1 MEPVTLAP
9 ENLPVPPTGLA
20 PVTNAPADPLPPA
33 QAGKRA
39 EKAEMG
45 LGTVTGD
52 SYKDMYAKIAAGE
65 EDDFRRVSASKI
77 DFERSMARD
86 QALTDWAAKKGGPL
100 TIDEAIRVVDPFTRD
115 GRADPRDVIEKAYA
129 EKYVSMANTAAT
141 YMKGT
146 VLEQGI
152 LELPETTAKTQEKA
166 SEITTRFEL
175 LRTMK
180 ENVDNDLSNQGW
192 LPWAADQA
200 KMMIQP
206 YNEAK
211 MRGLNPDVGVVSGG
225 LLLGENIKEQADR
238 LWDLPYPKFKEG
250 VTKIVDGLRKDNP
263 TLAAQFL
270 DYMTAPNTRQ
280 RVLDNIFTAIMPADY
295 AAIAKTPSL
304 LRKVE
309 LNNRVNKAFK
319 DVVASSAN
327 VGKEIPAKAVAEE
340 GAGNVAQAG
349 ITRATENITRTLDG
363 TLNPVQ
369 DIKEKMTSNYRLDG
383 DVFDTNPG
391 SGYLSREILTRMK
404 DAFYSRGNNLY
415 ETITNALRV
424 NRTPIPL
431 ATEDALKA
439 YQVAARNDF
448 PGLDNSILDISD
460 PIYDPVTNT
469 NHIAFTFGNRD
480 GRIFSSVEKARA
492 YAKDH
497 GFAEPRVVKAEGTV
511 EIEAARFQGKADD
524 IRTKERLEKS
534 IPKTE
539 DLVRRERAKAY
550 NKTLTKE
557 VRDAAREQFKL
568 AKEFLKEEKARLKDV
583 NTRVT
588 MGEPVIEQNGLGFTF
603 KVVRPYKETDDV
615 VRKWHI
621 NKDEGGK
628 FYGEGASSASREGFS
643 GWKNSILGWIRGADD
658 TLAFNESLQRKTAVY
673 TQSLLREWAKDDAQ
687 LIENLANRFKWY
699 KPQTWLGKVF
709 SNKEVFEQWNDTLK
723 FAKTRPDPDTGEI
736 GSFFKTPGDLEDH
749 YQRWYQRSPS
759 VPEVEA
765 YFAHVR
771 LIEADRVLSEIAEF
785 RNRSRLGAEQHQIYV
800 QQGTTRVASGFFD
813 GIHQQEFPRG
823 DDNVIVMGGRLG
835 EEKIFNLQHI
845 PTKERQKLEQAVKEG
860 RQRVIRIYDPDSNP
874 LKAMSDIAGSKRI
887 RYVITNSSETK
898 PLDFNHVNRRGG
910 GHFDV
915 DADFFIKQANMVDES
930 TGLYPDLAS
939 KFRRIYRGDTTLMP
953 IANRRMGTDI
963 VAKMNKINKYMASG
977 QEDLA
982 KAEGQSL
989 GIDWDEL
996 SSWYKPS
1003 RDKDGKVVAPSINP
1017 NEPFYVVSRNKKIF
1031 DIDKSLEERHAGLF
1045 KDGTKS
1051 GSDALQF
1058 KVAYNEVR
1066 DSSNLKTIRDE
1077 GTQGNPLYKYVPA
1090 DYVDPIP
1097 TMNRALNRA
1106 INSTFMDDYKIYA
1119 VEHWLT
1125 EAIPHLKASES
1136 EVRSAPFYHFN
1147 TASDK
1152 GAFKPDTPESIRWN
1166 LLSNRY
1172 KINQFVGTPSSMDTA
1187 IHGLTQLM
1195 ADKFYE
1201 KFGPE
1206 ATRGVVGKAATL
1218 VPLWMLDKVKEPV
1231 SAIRSFAFNAKLGIF
1246 ALPQFIVQ
1254 AQTYTTIFA
1263 LNPRQAMAG
1272 TYAYM
1277 LHSWAR
1283 VNGHPEVLA
1292 AMDRYASKMKLF
1304 GSNWKPG
1311 EWAEARRELARTGFE
1326 NVGGE
1331 HAIADDAMQYK
1342 TIKNEWN
1349 NFLSAGQVF
1358 FREGEK
1364 ASRIGAYY
1372 TAFKEFRDANPV
1384 KVITDV
1390 DRQRILQKADLLTVN
1405 MSRASSSALHGGVL
1419 SLTTQFLSYQLRMAE
1434 LFFGKRIGETTAE
1447 RTLARARLM
1456 TMYAAMYG
1464 APSALGITGYPFG
1477 DSIREH
1483 AITNGYQVGDK
1494 FLSSL
1499 MMEGIP
1505 AMSLAMITGKGD
1517 FQKGNFYNI
1526 GDRYGSQGFT
1536 QIRESLRTDKTMW
1549 SIFGGAGVNSIVNT
1563 IANLDPFWKAA
1574 KHLMSDDE
1582 EGNTF
1587 KLKVND
1593 FVNLFNEVST
1603 VDASTRWYRA
1613 LNTGRWITKNG
1624 QYVDDVSASN
1634 ATFMAMITGTKPQEQ
1649 DDIYSVKNIKDTE
1662 KKIWA
1667 KAQKAITQDYQRGIE
1682 AADNNDPNT
1691 ATDYF
1696 NRVRARMIIDNIPLD
1711 MRADILSKATRGYEK
1726 TIDTSQKYWATK
1738 AVPAGQEES
1747 RMDSYTR
1754 YLQLQDKRHQ

>member
-1 MEPVTLAP
+1 MADRIQYLSPESTPVEPTTLAP
-9 ENLPVPPTGLA
+9 QDNT
-20 PVTNAPADPLPPA
+20 PASPLPPD
-33 QAGKRA
+33 QAKNRTD
-39 EKAEMG
+39 KAYLG
-45 LGTVTGD
+45 LSKVTGD
-52 SYKDMYAKIAAGE
+52 TYKDIYNHMASAT
-65 EDDFRRVSASKI
+65 EDEYRQQAASKI
-77 DFERSMARD
+77 DFQRSMARD
-86 QALTDWAAKKGGPL
+86 QALTDWASKKGAPL
-100 TIDEAIRVVDPFTRD
+100 TAEEAIRVIDPFTR
-115 GRADPRDVIEKAYA
+115 GGTTDPRDVIEKTYSA
-129 EKYVSMANTAAT
+129 EYVSAANTAAA
-141 YMKGT
+141 YMKNT
-146 VLEQGI
+146 ILDSAI
-152 LELPETTAKTQEKA
+152 LEMPDTTAKTKEKA
-166 SEITTRFEL
+166 SELLTKMEL
-175 LRTMK
+175 ARTLK
-180 ENVDNDLSNQGW
+180 ENVENDISSQGW

-200 KMMIQP
+200 KMMLQP
-206 YNEAK
+206 YNEIK
-211 MRGLNPDVGVVSGG
+211 MRGLNPAVGVVSGG
-225 LLLGENIKEQADR
+225 VLLGENIKEQADR
-238 LWDLPYPKFKEG
+238 LFDLPYPEYKAG
-250 VTKIVDGLRKDNP
+250 LTKIVDGLRKDNP

-270 DYMTAPNTRQ
+270 DYVVGQSTRG

-295 AAIAKTPSL
+295 VGLAKTPSL
-304 LRKVE
+304 IRRIDLH
-309 LNNRVNKAFK
+309 NRTNKAFK
-319 DVVASSAN
+319 DIVKSSEQ
-327 VGKEIPAKAVAEE
+327 VGKDVPAKAVAEE
-340 GAGNVAQAG
+340 GAGNVEQAAV
-349 ITRATENITRTLDG
+349 TRASDNITRTLDG

-369 DIKEKMTSNYRLDG
+369 DIKEKLTSNFRLDG
-383 DVFDTNPG
+383 DVFDSNPG
-391 SGYLSREILTRMK
+391 NLSRESLTRMK

-415 ETITNALRV
+415 ETIINALRV

-431 ATEDALKA
+431 ASEDALKA
-439 YQVAARNDF
+439 YQSAARNDF
-448 PGLDNSILDISD
+448 PGIDNSILDISS
-460 PIYDPVTNT
+460 PKHEPVTNT
-469 NHIAFTFGNRD
+469 YHVAFTFGNRD
-480 GRIFSSVEKARA
+480 GRLFADEATAVQ

-497 GFAEPRVVKAEGTV
+497 GFADPRVLKAEGTV
-511 EIEAARFQGKADD
+511 EVQPAAYKGSKTDL
-524 IRTKERLEKS
+524 RTKSRLEESIPGTERLMA
-534 IPKTE
+534 
-539 DLVRRERAKAY
+539 RERAKAY
-550 NKTLTKE
+550 NKTLAKE

-568 AKEFLKEEKARLKDV
+568 AKEYLADQKKALEEV
-583 NTRVT
+583 NKKVT
-588 MGEPVIEQNGLGFTF
+588 LGDAVIEQNGLGFTF
-603 KVVRPYKETDDV
+603 KVIRPYKETDDV
-615 VRKWHI
+615 VRSWLI

-628 FYGEGASSASREGFS
+628 FYGEGASSASREGFG
-643 GWKNSILGWIRGADD
+643 GWKNSVLGWIRGADD
-658 TLAFNESLQRKTAVY
+658 TLAFNESMQRKVAVY
-673 TQSLLREWAKDDAQ
+673 TQSLLKEWAKDDAQ
-687 LIENLANRFKWY
+687 IIENLANNFKWY
-699 KPQTWLGKVF
+699 KPQTWLGKLL
-709 SNKEVFEQWNDTLK
+709 SNKEVFQQWNDTLK
-723 FAKTRPDPDTGEI
+723 FAKTADDPATGEK
-736 GSFFKTPGDLEDH
+736 GYFFKTPGELENH
-749 YQRWYQRSPS
+749 YQNYYKRFPT
-759 VPEVEA
+759 PMETEA

-785 RNRSRLGAEQHQIYV
+785 RNRSRLGTEQHQIFV
-800 QQGTTRVASGFFD
+800 QQGKTRIASGFFD

-823 DDNVIVMGGRLG
+823 DDNVIVMGGQLG
-835 EEKIFNLQHI
+835 EEKVYNLQHI
-845 PTKERQKLEQAVKEG
+845 PTKDRQKLEQAVKEG

-874 LKAMSDIAGSKRI
+874 LKSLSDIAGSKRI

-953 IANRRMGTDI
+953 IANRVMGADI
-963 VAKMNKINKYMASG
+963 VKRMNKINKLMANG

-982 KAEGQSL
+982 KTESAGL
-989 GIDWDEL
+989 GIDWNEL
-996 SSWYKPS
+996 SGWYKPS
-1003 RDKDGKVVAPSINP
+1003 RDKDGKVVAPRINP

-1031 DIDKSLEERHAGLF
+1031 DIDKSLEERHGGLF

-1066 DSSNLKTIRDE
+1066 DSGNLKTLKDE
-1077 GTQGNPLYKYVPA
+1077 GTQGNPLYKYVSA

-1106 INSTFMDDYKIYA
+1106 INSTFMDDYKIHA

-1136 EVRSAPFYHFN
+1136 EVRSSPFYHFN

-1187 IHGLTQLM
+1187 IHGLTQLL
-1195 ADKFYE
+1195 ADNLYK
-1201 KFGPE
+1201 KFGPTE
-1206 ATRGVVGKAATL
+1206 TASAFGKAATI
-1218 VPLWMLDKVKEPV
+1218 VPLWMLDKVKSPV
-1231 SAIRSFAFNAKLGIF
+1231 SAIRSFAFNAKLGVF
-1246 ALPQFIVQ
+1246 AIPQFIVQ
-1254 AQTYTTIFA
+1254 AQTYTTIAA

-1277 LHSWAR
+1277 LHSWSR
-1283 VNGHPEVLA
+1283 INSHPEVLA
-1292 AMDRYASKMKLF
+1292 SMDRYASKMRMF
-1304 GSNWKPG
+1304 GSSWKPG
-1311 EWAEARRELARTGFE
+1311 EWLEARKELARTGFE
-1326 NVGGE
+1326 HVGGE

-1372 TAFKEFRDANPV
+1372 TAFKEWRDLNPV
-1384 KVITDV
+1384 KVITDA

-1483 AITNGYQVGDK
+1483 AINNGYQIGDK

-1499 MMEGIP
+1499 LMEGIP

-1563 IANLDPFWKAA
+1563 MSNLDPFWKSA
-1574 KHLMSDDE
+1574 KYLMSDDE

-1603 VDASTRWYRA
+1603 VDATTRWYRA
-1613 LNTGRWITKNG
+1613 LNTGRWVTKNG
-1624 QYVDDVSASN
+1624 QYVDDVSAGN
-1634 ATFMAMITGTKPQEQ
+1634 ATFMAMITGTKPQQQ
-1649 DDIYSVKNIKDTE
+1649 DDVFAIKNIKDAE
-1662 KKIWA
+1662 KGIW
-1667 KAQKAITQDYQRGIE
+1667 KNAQKAITRDYQRGIE
-1682 AADNNDPNT
+1682 AADANDPET
-1691 ATDYF
+1691 ANVYF

-1711 MRADILSKATRGYEK
+1711 MRAEILSNASRGYEK
-1726 TIDTSQKYWATK
+1726 TIDTSQRYWATK
-1738 AVPAGQEES
+1738 SVPAGEEQG
-1747 RMDSYTR
+1747 RLDSYTK
-1754 YLQLQDKRHQ
+1754 YLQLQDKRMQ